1 MKLSSFKD
9 AFADA
14 TKSFSRNRTLSIAA
28 IINLTL
34 TLIFFGIILM
44 GILGLGSLM
53 TTMESKYIVNVYI
66 DKDATEAM
74 ENKIKE
80 KLESI
85 EGVESVTYVSKENA
99 VEIFNNSNEVKLD
112 RLSGA
117 LPASF
122 KVKIISTDLVDVIAN
137 EMDGFDGVEDVDSP
151 KEIIELLETVISFG
165 RWLCIVVFALFLG
178 ISLFLISNTIR
189 LTIFSRRKEIGIMK
203 YIGATDSYIKRPFVL
218 EGMLI
223 GFLGAI
229 IALLILYFFYN
240 LIYNALVSPPLS
252 LKLFSPKN
260 LALIGLPIYLGFG
273 IFVGGMA
280 SIFSIRRF
288 LVV

>member
-44 GILGLGSLM
+44 GILGIGSLM

-66 DKDATEAM
+66 KKDATEAT
-74 ENKIKE
+74 ENRIKE
-80 KLESI
+80 KLESM
-85 EGVESVTYVSKENA
+85 EGVELVTYVSKEEA
-99 VEIFNNSNEVKLD
+99 VELFNNSNEVKLD
-112 RLSGA
+112 SLSGA

-122 KVKIISTDLVDVIAN
+122 KVKIVSTELVDVIAK
-137 EMDGFDGVEDVDSP
+137 EMNDFEGVDDVYSA

-165 RWLCIVVFALFLG
+165 RWLCIVVFILFLG

-240 LIYNALVSPPLS
+240 LIYNTLISPPLN

-260 LALIGLPIYLGFG
+260 LALMGLPIYLGFG
-273 IFVGGMA
+273 ILVGGMA
-280 SIFSIRRF
+280 SIFSIRKF